1 MSEPQQTTPK
11 GPRRSGRRPKPTP
24 AGEENLAS
32 VASDVD
38 PSAAPTA
45 AEHRQD
51 LASPATN
58 KKKPKRKPQSAKKA
72 APEAVLEDP
81 ARPEPTRNAHINN
94 VPTKAKATPIKTQ
107 QAYAGPTWHASPAP
121 SALPMPSFYSKS
133 VPNVSTSRPPE
144 AANDSG
150 APRVDTP
157 EAEEEISP
165 RKIENGTQREREST
179 PLDFLFEA
187 AKKAKHP
194 PRAESPDTRSVSM
207 SGYES
212 PYNRSPAHREG
223 DQVFPFEL
231 ESGRNTPGGVAPPFA
246 TPYQDRMDALR
257 SVSASSPATSDA
269 REAEARAKSD
279 ALKKFMN
286 LTPRS
291 TSASSDIADPNNPF
305 NARAPQPRNLHQPV
319 PQQHRHRSGPST
331 PVSSLSNGPGTP
343 QYFPNMQPTVYN
355 NQNYASPM
363 QRPASSHLR
372 HMYHP
377 SVESSPVELLSAGTN
392 DRPLISTARKPS
404 IQHEI
409 PRQARGQLD
418 ATQGA
423 FEQRPQHKAKP
434 SAQELENQL
443 RCILKLD
450 GIASNG

>member
-11 GPRRSGRRPKPTP
+11 GTRRSGRQPKPVP
-24 AGEENLAS
+24 SGEEHPVSLT
-32 VASDVD
+32 SDVD
-38 PSAAPTA
+38 SSAAPSAA
-45 AEHRQD
+45 EHLQD
-51 LASPATN
+51 GTSPATN
-58 KKKPKRKPQSAKKA
+58 KKKHKKKPQSAKKA
-72 APEAVLEDP
+72 APESGLED
-81 ARPEPTRNAHINN
+81 AVGPEPNRSAHSNN
-94 VPTKAKATPIKTQ
+94 VQSKAKATPIKAQ
-107 QAYAGPTWHASPAP
+107 QAYAGPTWHHSPAP

-150 APRVDTP
+150 APREDTP
-157 EAEEEISP
+157 EAESSR
-165 RKIENGTQREREST
+165 RKAENGIQREREIT

-187 AKKAKHP
+187 AKKAKST
-194 PRAESPDTRSVSM
+194 PRGESPDARSVSM
-207 SGYES
+207 SGHES
-212 PYNRSPAHREG
+212 PYSRSPAPREG

-246 TPYQDRMDALR
+246 TPYKDRMDALR
-257 SVSASSPATSDA
+257 SASSSTSATSDS

-286 LTPRS
+286 LTPRA
-291 TSASSDIADPNNPF
+291 TSDSSDVSDPNNPF
-305 NARAPQPRNLHQPV
+305 NARPPQPRNLHQPV

-331 PVSSLSNGPGTP
+331 PVSGLSNGPGSAH
-343 QYFPNMQPTVYN
+343 YFPNMQPTPYN

-377 SVESSPVELLSAGTN
+377 SVESSPVELPSAGHS
-392 DRPLISTARKPS
+392 LISTARKPS
-404 IQHEI
+404 IQHET
-409 PRQARGQLD
+409 PRHPRGQFE
-418 ATQGA
+418 ATQGP
-423 FEQRPQHKAKP
+423 FEQLPQHKSKP